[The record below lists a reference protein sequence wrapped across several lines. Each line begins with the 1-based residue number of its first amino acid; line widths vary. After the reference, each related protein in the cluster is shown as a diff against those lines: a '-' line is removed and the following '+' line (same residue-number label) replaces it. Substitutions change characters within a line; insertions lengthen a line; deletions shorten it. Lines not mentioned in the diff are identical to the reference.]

1 MYAEKNKTFFI
12 VIIFIIIAVCAV
24 FVFRRS
30 IRCIESRDSEL
41 AATRTELLETTDRLR
56 RAEERNRK
64 FESAVSDAAD
74 RLGELNSIF
83 RENNGGLHS
92 TIERLQH
99 IAEEVEALENRLRD
113 IDSDSGGDYTPAD
126 LCI

>member
-12 VIIFIIIAVCAV
+12 VIIFIIAVYTV
-24 FVFRRS
+24 FVFRRD
-30 IRCIESRDSEL
+30 IRCIESRDYEL
-41 AATRTELLETTDRLR
+41 AAARTELLETTDRLR
-56 RAEERNRK
+56 RTEERNRK
-64 FESAVSDAAD
+64 LESAVSDTAD

-83 RENNGGLHS
+83 RENNRGLHS

-99 IAEEVEALENRLRD
+99 IAEEVEALEDRLRD
-113 IDSDSGGDYTPAD
+113 LDSDSGDDSSSAD